1 MDHHFFAYLYRLK
14 YIDRWSLMWNMRR
27 ENVAEHSFYV
37 ASIAHMLCTIAN
49 EVYGKQVP
57 TDRVVSIALFHDAS
71 EVLTGDIPQPVKH
84 NNKEILR
91 NFREIEDVA
100 AERLLQTIPP
110 AIRDTYRKLIQEPEP
125 ELYTW
130 VKAADLLEAY
140 IKCLTELST
149 GNREFVV
156 AKQQVLASL
165 QKMNMPEVDYFLK
178 HMSASFE
185 KTLDEI
191 TLTEPDAASDGQP
204 T

>member
-1 MDHHFFAYLYRLK
+1 MNHHFFAYLYRLK

-37 ASIAHMLCTIAN
+37 ASIAHMLCTISN
-49 EVYGKQVP
+49 EVYGGNVP

-84 NNKEILR
+84 NNEQILR

-100 AERLLQTIPP
+100 VERLIGTIPP
-110 AIRDTYRKLIQEPEP
+110 ALTHIYRGLIQDPDP
-125 ELYTW
+125 ELYRW
-130 VKAADLLEAY
+130 VKAADLIEAY

-156 AKQQVLASL
+156 AKQQVLESL
-165 QKMNMPEVDYFLK
+165 KKMQMPEVDYFLE

-191 TLTEPDAASDGQP
+191 TLDIADPS
-204 T
+204 

>member
-1 MDHHFFAYLYRLK
+1 
-14 YIDRWSLMWNMRR
+14 MWNMRR

-100 AERLLQTIPP
+100 AERLLQTIPS

-125 ELYTW
+125 DLYTW
-130 VKAADLLEAY
+130 VKAADLIEAY

-191 TLTEPDAASDGQP
+191 TLTEPDDPSADE
-204 T
+204 

>member
-1 MDHHFFAYLYRLK
+1 MNHHFFAYLYRLK

-27 ENVAEHSFYV
+27 DTVAEHSFYV
-37 ASIAHMLCTIAN
+37 STIAHMLCTIAN
-49 EVYGKQVP
+49 EVYGRNVP

-84 NNKEILR
+84 NNEQILR

-100 AERLLQTIPP
+100 VERLLETIP
-110 AIRDTYRKLIQEPEP
+110 AEIRGIYRNLIQEPDP
-125 ELYTW
+125 ELYRW

-140 IKCLTELST
+140 IKCLTELSA

-156 AKQQVLASL
+156 AKQQILESL
-165 QKMNMPEVDYFLK
+165 RKMNMPEVDYFLE

-191 TLTEPDAASDGQP
+191 TLHPNQEE
-204 T
+204 

>member
-1 MDHHFFAYLYRLK
+1 MNHHFFAYLYRLK

-27 ENVAEHSFYV
+27 DTVAEHSYYV
-37 ASIAHMLCTIAN
+37 SAIAHMLCTIAN
-49 EVYGKQVP
+49 EVYGRNVP

-84 NNKEILR
+84 NNEKILR

-100 AERLLQTIPP
+100 VEKLIETIP
-110 AIRDTYRKLIQEPEP
+110 AEISHVYRSLIQDHDP
-125 ELYTW
+125 ELYRW

-149 GNREFVV
+149 GNREFIV
-156 AKQQVLASL
+156 AKQQILESL
-165 QKMNMPEVDYFLK
+165 QKMNMPEVDYFLT

-191 TLTEPDAASDGQP
+191 TLN
-204 T
+204 

>member
-1 MDHHFFAYLYRLK
+1 MSHHFFAYLYRLK

-27 ENVAEHSFYV
+27 DTVAEHSYYV
-37 ASIAHMLCTIAN
+37 SAIAHMLCTIAN
-49 EVYGKQVP
+49 EVYGRNIP

-84 NNKEILR
+84 NNEQILR

-100 AERLLQTIPP
+100 VERLMQTIPTE
-110 AIRDTYRKLIQEPEP
+110 ISNVYRSLIQDHDP
-125 ELYTW
+125 ELYKW

-149 GNREFVV
+149 GNREFIV
-156 AKQQVLASL
+156 AKQQILESL
-165 QKMNMPEVDYFLK
+165 QKMDMPEVDYFLT

-191 TLTEPDAASDGQP
+191 TLN
-204 T
+204 

>member
-1 MDHHFFAYLYRLK
+1 MNHHFFAYLYRLK

-130 VKAADLLEAY
+130 VKAADLIEAY

-191 TLTEPDAASDGQP
+191 TLTETDAASDSQP

>member
-1 MDHHFFAYLYRLK
+1 MNHHFFAYLYRLK

-27 ENVAEHSFYV
+27 DTVAEHSFYV
-37 ASIAHMLCTIAN
+37 SAIAHMLCTIAN
-49 EVYGKQVP
+49 EVYGRNVP
-57 TDRVVSIALFHDAS
+57 TDRVVSMALFHDAS

-84 NNKEILR
+84 NNESILR

-100 AERLLQTIPP
+100 VEKLLDTIPA
-110 AIRDTYRKLIQEPEP
+110 AISHVYRDLIKHHDP
-125 ELYTW
+125 ELYRW

-149 GNREFVV
+149 GNREFIV
-156 AKQQVLASL
+156 AKQQILESL
-165 QKMNMPEVDYFLK
+165 QKMNMPEVDYFLE

-191 TLTEPDAASDGQP
+191 TLN
-204 T
+204 

>member
-1 MDHHFFAYLYRLK
+1 MNHHFFAYLYRLK

-37 ASIAHMLCTIAN
+37 STIAHMLCTIAN
-49 EVYGKQVP
+49 EVYGRNVP

-84 NNKEILR
+84 NNEQIRR

-100 AERLLQTIPP
+100 VERLIQTIPP
-110 AIRDTYRKLIQEPEP
+110 AISGIYRKLIQDPDP
-125 ELYTW
+125 ELYRW

-156 AKQQVLASL
+156 AKQQVLESL
-165 QKMNMPEVDYFLK
+165 QKMNMPEVDYFLE

-191 TLTEPDAASDGQP
+191 TLD
-204 T
+204 

>member
-100 AERLLQTIPP
+100 AERLLQTIPS

-125 ELYTW
+125 DLYTW
-130 VKAADLLEAY
+130 VKAADLIEAY

-191 TLTEPDAASDGQP
+191 TLTEPDDPSADE
-204 T
+204 

>member
-1 MDHHFFAYLYRLK
+1 MNHHFFAYLYRLK

-27 ENVAEHSFYV
+27 DTVAEHSYYV
-37 ASIAHMLCTIAN
+37 SAIAHMLCTIAN
-49 EVYGKQVP
+49 EVYGRNVP

-84 NNKEILR
+84 NNEKILR

-100 AERLLQTIPP
+100 VERLIDTIPP
-110 AIRDTYRKLIQEPEP
+110 EISHVYRSLIQDHDP
-125 ELYTW
+125 ELYRW

-156 AKQQVLASL
+156 AKQQILESL
-165 QKMNMPEVDYFLK
+165 QKMNMPEVDYFLT

-191 TLTEPDAASDGQP
+191 TLN
-204 T
+204 

>member
-1 MDHHFFAYLYRLK
+1 
-14 YIDRWSLMWNMRR
+14 MWNMRR

-37 ASIAHMLCTIAN
+37 STIAHMLCTIAN
-49 EVYGKQVP
+49 EVYGRNVP

-84 NNKEILR
+84 NNEQILR

-100 AERLLQTIPP
+100 VERLIQTIPP
-110 AIRDTYRKLIQEPEP
+110 EISSIYRNLIQDPDP
-125 ELYTW
+125 ELYRW
-130 VKAADLLEAY
+130 VKAADLIEAY

-156 AKQQVLASL
+156 AKQQVLDSL
-165 QKMNMPEVDYFLK
+165 HKMNMPEVDYFLE

-191 TLTEPDAASDGQP
+191 TLNPSQDN
-204 T
+204 

>member
-1 MDHHFFAYLYRLK
+1 MSHHFFAYLYRLK

-27 ENVAEHSFYV
+27 DTVAEHSYYV
-37 ASIAHMLCTIAN
+37 SAIAHMLCTIAN
-49 EVYGKQVP
+49 EVYGRNVP

-84 NNKEILR
+84 NNEKILR

-100 AERLLQTIPP
+100 VEKLIETIPSE
-110 AIRDTYRKLIQEPEP
+110 ISHVYRSLIQDHDK
-125 ELYTW
+125 ELYRW

-149 GNREFVV
+149 GNREFIV
-156 AKQQVLASL
+156 AKQQILESL
-165 QKMNMPEVDYFLK
+165 QKMNMPEIDYFLT

-191 TLTEPDAASDGQP
+191 TLN
-204 T
+204 

>member
-1 MDHHFFAYLYRLK
+1 MNHHFFAYLYRLK

-27 ENVAEHSFYV
+27 DTVAEHSFYV
-37 ASIAHMLCTIAN
+37 STIAHMLCTIAN
-49 EVYGKQVP
+49 EVYGRDVP

-84 NNKEILR
+84 NNEQILR

-100 AERLLQTIPP
+100 VERLIETIPP
-110 AIRDTYRKLIQEPEP
+110 EISGIYRKLIQDPDP
-125 ELYTW
+125 ELYRW

-156 AKQQVLASL
+156 AKQQILESL
-165 QKMNMPEVDYFLK
+165 KKMNMPEVEYFLE
-178 HMSASFE
+178 HMSSSFE

-191 TLTEPDAASDGQP
+191 TLHPNESK
-204 T
+204 